1 MVVIGKMSKGIASLE
16 ILQSV
21 SDAMTGLVD
30 KVGPSVVR
38 VRSGR
43 GFGSGV
49 VWSED
54 GYVLTCSHVVGRA
67 SRVEIGF
74 GRGQSLEANVV
85 GHDPY
90 SDMALLKVE
99 RNGLKPVELG
109 DSEEIKVGQLVFAFA
124 NPFGR
129 RPSTTSGIVTTA
141 KTALGWGRGFMED
154 MIVTDAPLNP
164 GYSGGPLVDASGRM
178 IGLSVAYVNSRGI
191 AIPINTAREM
201 VDSIIREGRIRRAHL
216 GILSDTISFPK
227 DIANQAKIEQEEG
240 LMILE
245 VEPDSPAKKA
255 GLAVGDIVVRFN
267 KAPITSH
274 HDLYRMLTKDA
285 IGNPVEI
292 DILRAEK
299 LVKLTITPS
308 EDEPS

>member
-1 MVVIGKMSKGIASLE
+1 ME
-16 ILQSV
+16 ILQSL
-21 SDAMTGLVD
+21 SDAMSGLAD
-30 KVGPSVVR
+30 KVASSVVR
-38 VRSGR
+38 VRSAR
-43 GFGSGV
+43 GFGSGL

-54 GYVLTCSHVVGRA
+54 GYILTCSHVVGRA
-67 SRVEIGF
+67 SAVHVGF
-74 GRGQSLEANVV
+74 GDGQSVDAKVV

-90 SDMALLKVE
+90 SDIALLKVE
-99 RNGLKPVELG
+99 RNGLKPIEHG
-109 DSEEIKVGQLVFAFA
+109 DSEQIKVGQLVFAFA

-141 KTALGWGRGFMED
+141 KTTLGWGRGMMEN

-178 IGLSVAYVNSRGI
+178 IGINVAYVNSRGI
-191 AIPINTAREM
+191 AIPVSAAKEI
-201 VDSIIREGRIRRAHL
+201 VDSLIRDGRIRRAHL
-216 GILSDTISFPK
+216 GISTDTVGFSK
-227 DIANQAKIEQEEG
+227 DFADQAKIEQEEG

-245 VEPDSPAKKA
+245 VEPGSPARKA
-255 GLAVGDIVVRFN
+255 GLLVGDILVGFN

-274 HDLYRMLTKDA
+274 HDLYRLLTRDV
-285 IGNPVEI
+285 IGKSVEI

-299 LVKLTITPS
+299 PAKLTITPT